1 MATMKYFDT
10 KALDE
15 ILDKMITTV
24 GKSKEE
30 IFKIG
35 EQSRR
40 DFQAT
45 VDELKK
51 IKETVTA
58 IIAEEER
65 LEKEVRKARKRLSEV
80 SMYFNL
86 YTEEQVRVAY
96 ETAHNLQM
104 KLTMTR
110 QMEKQLRERRDELE
124 RRLYGL
130 QETIDRADLLV
141 SQTTVVLNYLTGDL
155 KNVAEFFKDAK
166 EKQEFGLK
174 IIEAQEEERRRLSR
188 EIHDGPAQ
196 MLANVM
202 MRSDLV
208 EKVYQNN
215 GIEAALQEIRQ
226 LKKTVRDAL
235 YEVRYIIYD
244 LRPMALD
251 DLGIVPT
258 LKKYLATIEE
268 YNQTARIVFKF
279 IGEERRL
286 PSKMEVALFR
296 LIQESVQN
304 ALKHAAAK
312 KIEVKLE
319 INKQRVIAMVKDD
332 GCGFDPGEKKEGSF
346 GIRGM
351 KERVELLDGE
361 LLISSAPGKGTTV
374 LINLPL

>member
-1 MATMKYFDT
+1 MPCEGLGGVIMATMKYFDT

-130 QETIDRADLLV
+130 QETIDRADQLV

-155 KNVAEFFKDAK
+155 K
-166 EKQEFGLK
+166 
-174 IIEAQEEERRRLSR
+174 
-188 EIHDGPAQ
+188 
-196 MLANVM
+196 
-202 MRSDLV
+202 
-208 EKVYQNN
+208 
-215 GIEAALQEIRQ
+215 
-226 LKKTVRDAL
+226 
-235 YEVRYIIYD
+235 
-244 LRPMALD
+244 
-251 DLGIVPT
+251 
-258 LKKYLATIEE
+258 
-268 YNQTARIVFKF
+268 
-279 IGEERRL
+279 
-286 PSKMEVALFR
+286 
-296 LIQESVQN
+296 
-304 ALKHAAAK
+304 
-312 KIEVKLE
+312 
-319 INKQRVIAMVKDD
+319 
-332 GCGFDPGEKKEGSF
+332 
-346 GIRGM
+346 
-351 KERVELLDGE
+351 
-361 LLISSAPGKGTTV
+361 
-374 LINLPL
+374 